1 MVQNIPRLKLW
12 AIFFFLI
19 FDLFL
24 FQLQDEKDHLE
35 QKIVHLEKKKQQLLD
50 EQDELQEQIS
60 HSQEI
65 IEKLSDAEEVLK
77 ERYKT
82 CRFLFT

>member
-1 MVQNIPRLKLW
+1 M
-12 AIFFFLI
+12 
-19 FDLFL
+19 
-24 FQLQDEKDHLE
+24 
-35 QKIVHLEKKKQQLLD
+35 HLEKKKQQLLD

-77 ERYKT
+77 ERYET
-82 CRFLFT
+82 CRFLFAKNKKLLRNFLLFGQKSGQNLRIFQGNMGKK